1 MSLVLLNV
9 KLCGKGN
16 ILEKV
21 VLFAGGWQEKSC
33 CLLVRISIG
42 FPLNYFLSQDRYQIH
57 MHFKGMKRVLTF
69 RSLAV
74 DYFTA
79 HCIK

>member
-21 VLFAGGWQEKSC
+21 VLFAGGWHEKKL
-33 CLLVRISIG
+33 LLVSENINWV
-42 FPLNYFLSQDRYQIH
+42 P
-57 MHFKGMKRVLTF
+57 
-69 RSLAV
+69 
-74 DYFTA
+74 
-79 HCIK
+79 IKLFSASR